1 MKTILGALI
10 WIFVGIGAI
19 SAVTAYFVPTTL
31 EAELFKS
38 STEPNT
44 PGKTGPNG
52 HLVLSSPA
60 GPDVPGDGAA
70 APKWPAGTE
79 LTGDVLA
86 AMSETQPNGEP
97 LVKRVHVPEFT
108 FARWSH
114 KWWFA
119 GSIVLLT
126 LCGLGQRA
134 LGGKGEVKK
143 GQAHPNESIAA
154 AIAELHALRN
164 SVAAM
169 LSDEDRLD
177 AIIDRVGDLQQGHL
191 ANFAEGRDV
200 IIAKHGL
207 GHYAQVM
214 DAFAGAERKIN
225 RAWSAAADRVLGES
239 FASLEEGI
247 PLLEEAQRRLHG

>member
-31 EAELFKS
+31 DAELFKS
-38 STEPNT
+38 STEPDT
-44 PGKTGPNG
+44 PGKTGPG
-52 HLVLSSPA
+52 GYLVLSSPA
-60 GPDVPGDGAA
+60 GPDVPGEGAS

-79 LTGDVLA
+79 LTGEVLS
-86 AMSETQPNGEP
+86 AMSTEQPNGEP
-97 LVKRVHVPEFT
+97 LVKRVHVPEFS

-114 KWWFA
+114 RWWFT
-119 GSIVLLT
+119 GSIVMLT
-126 LCGLGQRA
+126 LCGLGQRK
-134 LGGKGEVKK
+134 LSGKGEVKK
-143 GQAHPNESIAA
+143 GQAHPNESLAA
-154 AIAELHALRN
+154 AIADLHALRDDL
-164 SVAAM
+164 VTM
-169 LSDEDRLD
+169 RSDDDRLE
-177 AIIDRVGDLQQGHL
+177 AIIERVGDLQQGHL
-191 ANFAEGRDV
+191 ASFAEGRDV
-200 IIAKHGL
+200 VIAKHGL

-239 FASLEEGI
+239 IASLEEGI